1 MDPGKAIRSTL
12 AVPSMWPCPR
22 QHSQG
27 TEPGLQREGSKGSRP
42 FLPPLLLPPEG
53 KGLNQQLWR
62 LTRLLAV
69 SQRSGLESLAS
80 EDKGMGVCGQA
91 GWGHRIA
98 LVQGPLCAPAT
109 LNRPAAEKEPQLKGL
124 ENNILVQLLVVSDSL
139 RSHGRQH
146 ARLPCSSLSPRVC
159 SNSCPSSQ

>member
-1 MDPGKAIRSTL
+1 MQSEVRAWTSLDSAGRCLYLSQLEGLLKQ
-12 AVPSMWPCPR
+12 VPVP
-22 QHSQG
+22 HV
-27 TEPGLQREGSKGSRP
+27 
-42 FLPPLLLPPEG
+42 
-53 KGLNQQLWR
+53 NQQLWR

-109 LNRPAAEKEPQLKGL
+109 LNRPAAKKEPQLKGL